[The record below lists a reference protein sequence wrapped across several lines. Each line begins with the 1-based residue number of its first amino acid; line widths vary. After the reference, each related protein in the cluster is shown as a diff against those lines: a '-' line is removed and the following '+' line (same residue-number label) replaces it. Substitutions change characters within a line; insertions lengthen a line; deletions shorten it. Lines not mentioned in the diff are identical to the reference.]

1 MSDDI
6 KRHQCAVR
14 QMLLYR
20 NKWGL
25 QQFNQYIKQ
34 PSVYRLWSELQD
46 DFVTQWKLGN
56 RGEIGKWL

>member
-1 MSDDI
+1 
-6 KRHQCAVR
+6 
-14 QMLLYR
+14 MLLYR

-46 DFVTQWKLGN
+46 DFVAQWKLGN